1 MAMRKN
7 SFENGYFCAVAALL
21 RMEGCVNAQIR
32 ELFEGGGD
40 PAKADRF
47 DVELFR
53 AHGLISD
60 GQAPAQEPGEQKGS
74 T

>member
-1 MAMRKN
+1 MGVRQN
-7 SFENGYFCAVAALL
+7 LFERGYFCAVATML

-40 PAKADRF
+40 PLKADRF

-53 AHGLISD
+53 EHGLIDVDRSRTNTSGGSD
-60 GQAPAQEPGEQKGS
+60 E
-74 T
+74 